1 MAAELGQT
9 MDPRALVPGVPE
21 AISSDIKALVENVK
35 QVGSVGRDLG
45 SVDVVEWTGQAANS
59 FLDMFGQ
66 EPPKWMDAVE
76 NMGLGGQALADFGD
90 TLTWAQG
97 EAQRAIEMYTEAMAA
112 SRAAAADALTA
123 AQNGGVVTQFTD
135 PAAAAFHDAQ
145 TVLQNARDKLAETG
159 GTIAS
164 MFGMQDDGEGK
175 YSKQVGQERGFGV
188 DGHNPNKPGWH
199 KGPGGKSY
207 NREFGSQNQSGMGDM
222 LGGLM
227 TGALK
232 ELGIEIPEGEWKAQ
246 AEAKVWGAEAEGKF
260 DNGTFSGTGKASVD
274 VLGAGAEA
282 HAKWGPDGLTAGASA
297 EAYLAK
303 AGAEGEVKWGDHA
316 SVSGKGEVFVGAK
329 AEAEANIGWGGADVS
344 AGAFAGARAEGEI
357 GAEVGG
363 VGAGVHGEAWAG
375 AGVEADAQL
384 GMGNDGKFHV
394 GGSFGIGLG
403 VGGKVGFDVSV
414 DPGAVVDTVSDVA
427 GSVGDGISSAGKA
440 IDEGV
445 SKAAGGVKDFFGL

>member
-9 MDPRALVPGVPE
+9 LDPRALIPGMPE
-21 AISSDIKALVENVK
+21 AISSDLQALVDTVK
-35 QVGSVGRDLG
+35 QVGSVGQDLG

-59 FLDMFGQ
+59 FLEMFGQ
-66 EPPKWMDAVE
+66 EPPKWMQAVE
-76 NMGLGGQALADFGD
+76 DMGLGGQALADFGD

-112 SRAAAADALTA
+112 SRAAAADALNA
-123 AQNGGVVTQFTD
+123 AQNGVVTPFTD
-135 PAAAAFHDAQ
+135 PAAAAFHNAQ
-145 TVLQNARDKLAETG
+145 TVLQNAREQLASAG
-159 GTIAS
+159 GSIAE
-164 MFGMQDDGEGK
+164 MFGMQDNGEGK
-175 YSKQVGQERGFGV
+175 YTKQVGNERGFGV

-207 NREFGSQNQSGMGDM
+207 NREFGSQNQGGLGDVF
-222 LGGLM
+222 GGLM
-227 TGALK
+227 SGALK
-232 ELGIEIPEGEWKAQ
+232 QLGIDIPEGEWKAA

-260 DNGTFSGTGKASVD
+260 DNGTFNGSGKAGID

-303 AGAEGEVKWGDHA
+303 ASAEGTVGWGDHA
-316 SVSGKGEVFVGAK
+316 SVSGKAEGFVGAN

-344 AGAFAGARAEGEI
+344 AGAFAGAKAEGDI

-375 AGVEADAQL
+375 AGAEASAQL
-384 GMGNDGKFHV
+384 GMGNDGKFHIGASV
-394 GGSFGIGLG
+394 GLGLG
-403 VGGKVGFDVSV
+403 VGAKLGFDVSV
-414 DPGAVVDTVSDVA
+414 DPGKVVDTVSDVA
-427 GSVGDGISSAGKA
+427 GAVGDGISSAGKA
-440 IDEGV
+440 IDDGIGN
-445 SKAAGGVKDFFGL
+445 AAKGVKNFFGL